1 VEKPLCTTFDQLSEL
16 ENHYDSLSKSDV
28 APTLMVGFNRRF
40 APHVVRMK
48 SLLAKAAE
56 PKAILIT
63 VNAGAIPAD
72 HWTQDPVMGGGR
84 IVGEACHFIDLA
96 RFLADSAIISVHAC
110 AMGSAG
116 SRQEDRATISLRFA
130 DGSMAVVAYLA
141 NGHRGFPKE
150 RVEVFSGG
158 RVLQLDNFRVLRGY
172 GWKEL
177 RTMRLWRLDKGI
189 AACAEAFVNA
199 IAKGLPSPIPADE
212 LFEVAQAT
220 LEAADQI
227 RRGEARENLS
237 AAHASMMSAISLHA
251 LP

>member
-1 VEKPLCTTFDQLSEL
+1 
-16 ENHYDSLSKSDV
+16 
-28 APTLMVGFNRRF
+28 
-40 APHVVRMK
+40 
-48 SLLAKAAE
+48 
-56 PKAILIT
+56 
-63 VNAGAIPAD
+63 
-72 HWTQDPVMGGGR
+72 MGGGR

-96 RFLADSAIISVHAC
+96 RFLAGSAIASVHAC
-110 AMGSAG
+110 AMESAG
-116 SRQEDRATISLRFA
+116 SRQEDIPLRFA

-158 RVLQLDNFRVLRGY
+158 RVLQLDNFRVLRGF
-172 GWKEL
+172 GWKKL

-199 IAKGLPSPIPADE
+199 IAKGLASPIPADE

-220 LEAADQI
+220 LEAADQL
-227 RRGEARENLS
+227 RRGEERANLS
-237 AAHASMMSAISLHA
+237 AAQASMMSAISLHA